1 MEPIALFNNGNIIYW
16 NTIIIGLGIIAG
28 CFVTW
33 ALYLGRNRFGTVIY
47 VYLPL
52 AIAGSVYLSRIFHW
66 YCNQEQYESFSTA
79 LANLG
84 KGSFLIPG
92 IIFACWLLA
101 LLMQCAHLVKS
112 RFDILD
118 PLAPGLALTLALIK
132 FSDIFTDACRGKQ
145 SVETLFLQ
153 RLPFSVLTMDSAG
166 NMQYRMATFFLT
178 FLLLLLIVVLL
189 LIFYVF
195 DRSALPVKNATGR
208 KTQVDAGASETQV
221 DAVAREMQVDAGKT
235 VGICSGNTWRMF
247 LVWYGAVEIAMDST
261 RYDASHLYF
270 PGEALAGLNKAAG
283 FMGLSQLLG
292 AIFCIYGIIYFTV
305 QMRKN
310 KMNVADDVDKVGNAG
325 KSDDADKVGNAGKSG
340 DADKAGNAGKSGD
353 ADKVGNAGKSGDEDK
368 TGAAEPHKKKT
379 ARVWQIIIWAVFVI
393 SLGVAGVSEYL
404 VQRHSSQFLLYFS
417 LQFTASLLMGGCVFG
432 MYRLGCYKN
441 NQI

>member
-16 NTIIIGLGIIAG
+16 NSIIIGLGIIAG

-33 ALYLGRNRFGTVIY
+33 MLYLGRNRFGAVIY

-52 AIAGSVYLSRIFHW
+52 ATVGSVYLARIFHW
-66 YCNQEQYESFSTA
+66 YCNQEQYKSFSA
-79 LANLG
+79 AMANME

-92 IIFACWLLA
+92 ILFACWLLA
-101 LLMQCAHLVKS
+101 LLMQLVHLVKS

-118 PLAPGLALTLALIK
+118 PLAPGLALSLALIK

-145 SVETLFLQ
+145 SVETPFLQ
-153 RLPFSVLTMDSAG
+153 KLPFSVLTIDSAG

-189 LIFYVF
+189 LAFYVF
-195 DRSALPVKNATGR
+195 DRSETATGEAIMQEMQGTQEMHPVKAAKR
-208 KTQVDAGASETQV
+208 KTQA
-221 DAVAREMQVDAGKT
+221 DAGKAAT
-235 VGICSGNTWRMF
+235 ICSGNTWRMF
-247 LVWYGAVEIAMDST
+247 LVWYGAIEIAMDST

-270 PGEALAGLNKAAG
+270 PGEALASLNKAAG

-292 AIFCIYGIIYFTV
+292 AIFCIYGIIYYTV
-305 QMRKN
+305 QMRK
-310 KMNVADDVDKVGNAG
+310 
-325 KSDDADKVGNAGKSG
+325 S
-340 DADKAGNAGKSGD
+340 
-353 ADKVGNAGKSGDEDK
+353 K
-368 TGAAEPHKKKT
+368 TDTDGAASKT
-379 ARVWQIIIWAVFVI
+379 DAANETDAELQKEKTVRLWLIVIWAVFVI

-417 LQFTASLLMGGCVFG
+417 IQFAASLLLGGCVFG
-432 MYRLGCYKN
+432 MYRLGLYRMGKHKIYKKE
-441 NQI
+441 